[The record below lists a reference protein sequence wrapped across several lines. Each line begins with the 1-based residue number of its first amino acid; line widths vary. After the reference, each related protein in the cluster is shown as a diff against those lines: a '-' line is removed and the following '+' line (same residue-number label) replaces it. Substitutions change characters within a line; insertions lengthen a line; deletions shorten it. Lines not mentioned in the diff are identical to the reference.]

1 MNKYEVSI
9 VIPAYN
15 EEASIGEVIRG
26 LRAHNSEWQII
37 VVDDG
42 SQDKTSDMARKE
54 QAVVLR
60 HPYNIGYGA
69 ALKSGIRAAKHNT
82 IVIMD
87 SDGQHRDFIDI
98 DRLLENIDSYDMLVG
113 ARSSESHQPFFR
125 RPGKWLLGKI
135 ANYLTRTKIPDL
147 NSGFRAFKK
156 AIVVS
161 YLPLL
166 SNQFSFTTTL
176 TLMMLSE
183 GNTVKY
189 IPIKTYKRSGKSS
202 VRFFKDGLGTILLML
217 RIIMLFNPLRVFIPF
232 SIILF
237 VAGLIRLFT
246 GIFAGKDYTITSILG
261 ILSGVIVFFIGLLTD
276 QIAAL
281 RKDSVRLISKIEK

>member
-1 MNKYEVSI
+1 MSKQEVSI

-15 EEASIGEVIRG
+15 EETSIGEIIRG
-26 LRAHNSEWQII
+26 LRSHNNEWEII

-42 SQDKTSDMARKE
+42 SQDRTGDILQKE
-54 QAVVLR
+54 QATVLR

-69 ALKSGIRAAKHNT
+69 ALKSGIRAAKYNT
-82 IVIMD
+82 ILIMD
-87 SDGQHRDFIDI
+87 SDGQHRDFTDI
-98 DRLLENIDSYDMLVG
+98 DRLLEDIDSHDMIVG
-113 ARSSESHQPFFR
+113 ARSSESHQSFLR

-135 ANYLTRTKIPDL
+135 ANYLTQTKIPDL
-147 NSGFRAFKK
+147 NSGFRVFKK
-156 AIVVS
+156 RVVS
-161 YLPLL
+161 NYLPLL
-166 SNQFSFTTTL
+166 SNKFSFTTTL

-183 GNTVKY
+183 GNSIKY

-202 VRFFKDGLGTILLML
+202 VRFIKDGLGTILLML

-237 VAGLIRLFT
+237 IAGIIRLFT
-246 GIFAGKDYTITSILG
+246 GLFVGRDYTITSILG
-261 ILSGVIVFFIGLLTD
+261 ILSGVTVFFIGLLAD

-281 RKDSVRLISKIEK
+281 RKDRITSVDDL